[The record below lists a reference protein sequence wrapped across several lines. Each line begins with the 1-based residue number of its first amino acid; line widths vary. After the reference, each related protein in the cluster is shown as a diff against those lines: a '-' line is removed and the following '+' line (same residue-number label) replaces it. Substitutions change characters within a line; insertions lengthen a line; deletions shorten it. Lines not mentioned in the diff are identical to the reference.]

1 MNGSR
6 KMLEILF
13 LTAGRKKDGKKIFPK
28 IFPKIFWM
36 VFPGAFSHFAFLIPW
51 VVGLME
57 FSDVTK

>member
-1 MNGSR
+1 MVWFLM
-6 KMLEILF
+6 KLENNSSF
-13 LTAGRKKDGKKIFPK
+13 DSWEKDGKKIFPK

-36 VFPGAFSHFAFLIPW
+36 VFSGAFSHFAFLIPW